1 MKTPLPNLMPSVF
14 ARFTTIFSQGRGKF
28 SGLPVWMKWLV
39 VILTLLIT
47 TGVWMSMTGRL
58 GSDANSPAGMPGAGT
73 RDVRSSDARPIPV
86 AVAVVKQGDLDVVL
100 NALGTV
106 TALNTVTVKPRVDG
120 QLHRILFK
128 EGQWVKAGQVLA
140 EIDPR
145 PFQIALDQ
153 ARGQLMRDQALLA
166 NAKIDL
172 ARYQGLLEK
181 DAISRQQVDTQA
193 ALVRQYEGTVQG
205 DQAQLDN
212 AALQLDFAKV
222 KAPVAGRLGLRLVDV
237 GNMVKSADATG
248 LVVLTQTQPISV
260 VFALPSDSFPSVLQ
274 RWLNGETLRVDAWS
288 RDNKSK
294 LASGKLLTVDNQIDA
309 ATGTVRLK
317 AVFENTD
324 NSLFPN
330 QFVNV
335 RLRAETRQGVLL
347 MPDAAVQRGTQGAF
361 VYVVEAPA
369 ANLAN
374 PDGKPV
380 LPTVAMK
387 KVVLGPAEG
396 GLIMIEEG
404 LAAGDKV
411 VIDGLDK
418 LRNGAKVNVLDP
430 ESARGK
436 GGKGGKGGKEDK
448 SSDKAKSDKGAD
460 KTAEKSENAQK

>member
-1 MKTPLPNLMPSVF
+1 MKTRLLNLLLAVRHSLSNALLKFNQLPRRQQWLL
-14 ARFTTIFSQGRGKF
+14 
-28 SGLPVWMKWLV
+28 GLFVLA
-39 VILTLLIT
+39 LL
-47 TGVWMSMTGRL
+47 
-58 GSDANSPAGMPGAGT
+58 AGAGLWLA
-73 RDVRSSDARPIPV
+73 RSSTEGPAAVSAAGAGPRDGRPVPV
-86 AVAVVKQGDLDVVL
+86 AVAVVKQGDLDVLL

-120 QLHRILFK
+120 QLHRVLFK
-128 EGQWVKAGQVLA
+128 EGQWVKAGEVLA

-193 ALVRQYEGTVQG
+193 ALVRQYEGTVKG
-205 DQAQLDN
+205 DQAQVDN

-237 GNMVKSADATG
+237 GNMVKSADASG

-288 RDNKSK
+288 RDNKIK
-294 LASGKLLTVDNQIDA
+294 LATGKLLTVDNQIDA

-317 AVFENTD
+317 AVFENGD

-347 MPDAAVQRGTQGAF
+347 MPEAAVQRGTQGAF

-369 ANLAN
+369 AIPATDT
-374 PDGKPV
+374 PPAEGKSDGKPA

-396 GLIMIEEG
+396 GQIMIEEG
-404 LAAGDKV
+404 LVAGDKV

-436 GGKGGKGGKEDK
+436 GSKGGKGGKEDK